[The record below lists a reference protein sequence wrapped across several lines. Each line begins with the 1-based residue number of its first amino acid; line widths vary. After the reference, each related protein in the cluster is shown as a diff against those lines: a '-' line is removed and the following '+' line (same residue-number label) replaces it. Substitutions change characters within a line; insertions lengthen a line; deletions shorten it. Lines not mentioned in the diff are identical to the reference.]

1 MIETKFLSNL
11 DKRLIEMNAMES
23 AMKRNVEINEV
34 IEAIMYL
41 LSDRATYMN
50 GVNLNLSGGDRM

>member
-1 MIETKFLSNL
+1 
-11 DKRLIEMNAMES
+11 MNAMES
-23 AMKRNVEINEV
+23 AMKRNVEIDEI